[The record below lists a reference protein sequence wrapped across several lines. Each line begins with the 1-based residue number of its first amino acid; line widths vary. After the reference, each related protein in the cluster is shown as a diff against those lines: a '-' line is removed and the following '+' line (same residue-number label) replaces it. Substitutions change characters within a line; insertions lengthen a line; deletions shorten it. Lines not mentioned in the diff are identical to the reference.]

1 VSRYRQC
8 LDERE
13 LFVGTAAVERELFV
27 VLLRLRESC
36 LWYCCGTHPLSDVQI
51 SGFLDA

>member
-1 VSRYRQC
+1 MSRYRQC

-27 VLLRLRESC
+27 VLLRLRE
-36 LWYCCGTHPLSDVQI
+36 LFVGTAAVPIH
-51 SGFLDA
+51 